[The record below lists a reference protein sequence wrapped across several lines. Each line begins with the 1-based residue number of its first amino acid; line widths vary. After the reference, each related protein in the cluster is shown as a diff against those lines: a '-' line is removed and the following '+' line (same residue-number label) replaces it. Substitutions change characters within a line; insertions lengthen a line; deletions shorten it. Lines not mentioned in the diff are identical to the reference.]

1 MQTPKLT
8 ILAQHK
14 VDGFWNIVSKY
25 ISHILI
31 TLFDDNEL
39 ITILKMF

>member
-1 MQTPKLT
+1 MQTPK
-8 ILAQHK
+8 ILGQHK

-31 TLFDDNEL
+31 TLFDGSEL
-39 ITILKMF
+39 TITI